1 MDSDYSILAIIISA
15 GFFGGLI
22 NYSNTPKD
30 QDVPFLK
37 GNFFKSISVGVAAAT
52 LMPVFLQMI
61 SSNLITQFDGG
72 DKSKF
77 ILFGFSLIAA
87 ISSRS
92 FIDNISRKILN
103 QLRETNA
110 KVDEIE
116 VESRHD
122 KKDIAYLMAE
132 NLMVRGKLN
141 RAEGAHEEALKMFE
155 EAIKI
160 ESSDRAWGL
169 KALQH
174 FYLKQYDEA
183 LKANSKA
190 LLLER
195 SGDTQDYQLHWNQAC
210 FLSLLEREVDEIMQ
224 HIDQALKLRPE
235 LKAKI
240 ATEAEF
246 EFARRNKMFREKYNI
261 DFIEGKPVK

>member
-1 MDSDYSILAIIISA
+1 MSADYSILAIIISA

-30 QDVPFLK
+30 KDMPFLK
-37 GNFFKSISVGVAAAT
+37 GNFFKSISVGIAAAT

-61 SSNLITQFDGG
+61 SSNLVAQFDGS
-72 DKSKF
+72 DKNKF

-92 FIDNISRKILN
+92 FIDNISRKILS

-116 VESRHD
+116 IESRHD

-132 NLMVRGKLN
+132 NLMIKGKLY
-141 RAEGAHEEALKMFE
+141 RKDGSHDEALKMFE
-155 EAIKI
+155 KAIKI

-174 FYLKQYDEA
+174 YYLKQYGEA
-183 LKANSKA
+183 LDASSKA
-190 LLLER
+190 LELER
-195 SGDTQDYQLHWNQAC
+195 SGDEQDYQLHWNHAC
-210 FLSLLEREVDEIMQ
+210 FLSLLEREVKEIIF
-224 HIDQALKLRPE
+224 HIDQALKLSPE
-235 LKAKI
+235 LKDKI
-240 ATEAEF
+240 ATGG
-246 EFARRNKMFREKYNI
+246 RICICEK
-261 DFIEGKPVK
+261 K